1 SESES
6 DADSSDDCDFADY
19 DGDVTLVDYCERKA
33 AIDNFDTMSM
43 QPTLDAMHS
52 KLTRLARENQVE
64 ADLLMGMRKDGVP
77 VTYSML
83 RIMVLDAA
91 VDLGLNDDGFN
102 TRHGLS
108 LRGRNRVQVVL
119 DDDLDVVYNVDE
131 TAVNYEY
138 LTTKSL
144 NQRGESTVWVKT
156 KVNMTA
162 MLLTDS
168 SGKEHPLFLVL
179 RSTSSKVKAVVHL
192 AMRKTSGRA
201 SAKKV
206 LLIWDDFSAHFTVEV
221 VSYANELN
229 VILERVL
236 PNCTWI
242 CQPADVAWNRP
253 LKARLRQ
260 IGWT

>member
-1 SESES
+1 
-6 DADSSDDCDFADY
+6 
-19 DGDVTLVDYCERKA
+19 
-33 AIDNFDTMSM
+33 MSM

-64 ADLLMGMRKDGVP
+64 ADLLMEQLVTWVQGMRKDGVP

-102 TRHGLS
+102 TRHAL
-108 LRGRNRVQVVL
+108 VKQVVL

-201 SAKKV
+201 S
-206 LLIWDDFSAHFTVEV
+206 HFTVEV